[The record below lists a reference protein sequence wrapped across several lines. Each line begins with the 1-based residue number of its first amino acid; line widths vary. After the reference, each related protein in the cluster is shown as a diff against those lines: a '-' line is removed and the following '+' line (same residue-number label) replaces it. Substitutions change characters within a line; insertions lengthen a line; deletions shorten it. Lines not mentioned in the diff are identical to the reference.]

1 MIPKVTKGTRVRGLL
16 EYLWGPGKADE
27 HTNPRIVAGY
37 DDPGVLAPPV
47 DPGDPEHWLLAEL
60 AAKLDAPH
68 EALGERG
75 IDEYVLQ
82 VALSVRADE
91 REITDAQWS
100 AIAQMYVEKMGF
112 AGNEQRAGCRWI
124 AVHHGRSVNGND
136 HIHLVI
142 TRATEDGA
150 PVYLRG
156 EWKKSQQVCD
166 EIEDAFGLR
175 KDTPGRA
182 GATPRQAASRPEVDQ
197 ARAAGKLVTDREA
210 LRREVRAALAG
221 ARTEADWVARM
232 KAAGLLIKARPDAQ
246 DPTRIV
252 GYAVALPPERRAAK
266 LRWVSGRDLD
276 GELSLNRVRQ
286 RWAQDGRLSPQQWKS
301 TVPRE
306 QIVLS
311 GPQRIEVWRATTAAV
326 QDVTARMAQVP
337 PGSPEWAGIA
347 RACADTLALTAVIA
361 EPSGSGPV
369 SSAAD
374 ILARAA
380 APQRSGPAPIDSGI
394 GRELGRIAE
403 VMASAGGAR
412 HRSEAAV
419 LVALV
424 VATARLIVALAQ
436 LREAQQD
443 AHAAGAAR
451 VAAERMMPLLR
462 QAQQAGDSMPPVT
475 PAASET
481 VPQQRQGGAPTVET
495 MRPPGA
501 PRVPG
506 QSRERDER
514 RDAR

>member
-16 EYLWGPGKADE
+16 EYLWGPGKSDE
-27 HTNPRIVAGY
+27 HINPRIVAGY
-37 DDPGVLAPPV
+37 DDPGVLTPSV
-47 DPGDPEHWLLAEL
+47 DASDPEQWLLAEL

-82 VALSVRADE
+82 VALSVRSDE
-91 REITDAQWS
+91 REITDAEWS
-100 AIAQMYVEKMGF
+100 AIAQMYVAKMGF
-112 AGNEQRAGCRWI
+112 AGDDKRAGCRWI

-156 EWKKSQQVCD
+156 EWKQSQAICD

-182 GATPRQAASRPEVDQ
+182 GATPRQAAGRPEVDQ
-197 ARAAGKLVTDREA
+197 ARAAGRAVTDREA

-232 KAAGLLIKARPDAQ
+232 KAAGLLVVARADKA
-246 DPTRIV
+246 DPAKIV

-266 LRWVSGRDLD
+266 ARWLSGRLLD
-276 GELSLNRVRQ
+276 GDLSLHRVRQ
-286 RWAQDGRLSPQQWKS
+286 RWPEDGRLSPEQWKA

-326 QDVTARMAQVP
+326 QDVTARMARVP

-380 APQRSGPAPIDSGI
+380 APQRSGSAPIGSMI
-394 GRELGRIAE
+394 GRELGRISE
-403 VMASAGGAR
+403 VMASAGTAR
-412 HRSEAAV
+412 HRGEAAV
-419 LVALV
+419 MVALV

-462 QAQQAGDSMPPVT
+462 QAQQAGGTVP
-475 PAASET
+475 PAARPASQT
-481 VPQQRQGGAPTVET
+481 APQQRQGGAETVET
-495 MRPPGA
+495 VRPLVV

-506 QSRERDER
+506 PTRERDEQ

>member
-16 EYLWGPGKADE
+16 EYLWGPGKSDE

-37 DDPGVLAPPV
+37 DDPEVLAPPV
-47 DPGDPEHWLLAEL
+47 DPSDPDRWLLAEL

-68 EALGERG
+68 EALGDRG

-82 VALSVRADE
+82 VSLSVRSDE
-91 REITDAQWS
+91 REITDAEWQQ
-100 AIAQMYVEKMGF
+100 IARMYVEKMGF
-112 AGNEQRAGCRWI
+112 AGDDKRAGCRWI
-124 AVHHGRSVNGND
+124 AVHHGKSINDND

-156 EWKKSQQVCD
+156 EWKQSQAICD
-166 EIEDAFGLR
+166 EIEDVFRLR
-175 KDTPGRA
+175 KDTPGRT
-182 GATPRQAASRPEVDQ
+182 GATVRQAAGRPEIDQ
-197 ARAAGKLVTDREA
+197 ARAAGRPVTDREA

-232 KAAGLLIKARPDAQ
+232 KAAGLLVAARADKA
-246 DPTRIV
+246 DPTQIV
-252 GYAVALPPERRAAK
+252 GYAVSLPPERQAGKA
-266 LRWVSGRDLD
+266 RWLSGRLLD
-276 GELSLNRVRQ
+276 GELSLHRVRQ
-286 RWAQDGRLSPQQWKS
+286 RWPEGERLSPEQWKA

-306 QIVLS
+306 QIVLP
-311 GPQRIEVWRATTAAV
+311 GPQRIEVWRATAAAV
-326 QDVTARMAQVP
+326 QDVTARLAQVP
-337 PGSPEWAGIA
+337 PGSPEWPGIA

-380 APQRSGPAPIDSGI
+380 APKRSGPAPGDSTI
-394 GRELGRIAE
+394 ARELGRIAE
-403 VMASAGGAR
+403 AMATAGAAR
-412 HRSEAAV
+412 HRGEAAV
-419 LVALV
+419 MVALV

-462 QAQQAGDSMPPVT
+462 QAQQAGGSVPPVAR
-475 PAASET
+475 PAAEQA
-481 VPQQRQGGAPTVET
+481 PGPRRGGAPTVET
-495 MRPPGA
+495 VRPPVA

-506 QSRERDER
+506 PARERDEQ